1 MDNLINIEKFEQ
13 SDLENL
19 KKYQQLNIDEFVEGI
34 IHTCKGNAI
43 HGDDIRSPRAAFNIY
58 INDQQKKMNAKCMAV
73 GSKDMYVNLSKIN
86 WKFCKNFIDRYDKA
100 PGKRIDPQKIMDEFK
115 KEFKKKY
122 FNILFASNSSTQNSA
137 KNN

>member
-1 MDNLINIEKFEQ
+1 MDNLINIENSEQ
-13 SDLENL
+13 SDPENL
-19 KKYQQLNIDEFVEGI
+19 RKYQQLNIDEFAEGI
-34 IHTCKGNAI
+34 ILSCNGNAI
-43 HGDDIRSPRAAFNIY
+43 VGDDIRSPRGAFNRY
-58 INDQQKKMNAKCMAV
+58 INDQQKKMNTKCKAV

-100 PGKRIDPQKIMDEFK
+100 PGKRLSQQKIMDEFK

-122 FNILFASNSSTQNSA
+122 VNELFASDSSTQDSA